1 MKKRLVSII
10 LCLILVLAHASA
22 LASPFADV
30 DPVKYSWADKQ
41 ITEMASLGIISGY
54 DPKTFGPEDEVKRV
68 DALLLVSRIA
78 GSVAEGEEE
87 YLQMAYDEYSQ
98 TVSTL
103 GYSAYEKTL
112 SYLLYKGVYTESELT
127 NFLKAKAGDTPLK
140 RYEAAM
146 ILVKLLGAEEE
157 VKMNTM
163 PVLEFDDSATI
174 PASAKAYVEY
184 CYEHGLM
191 VGITESEFSPNTSVT
206 RAQMAV
212 LLKKAMDKL
221 NLTYSRGIVLDVNDV
236 TDTVKYNDSNSNT
249 KTINVTLGEIPFKL
263 NGGDLKVLKDL
274 KAGDKIT
281 AVYSNSELVFIEAA
295 TVVPDQLITG
305 IYSGNASTTSTKK
318 IKLRHDLTSS
328 DTTEYILAPDCTI
341 LLKNEIVELDSLKSD
356 YNLTLKIEDN
366 RVVSIIAEEK
376 DKTVT
381 GIISSFVYDSPSKME
396 ITLSNNTS
404 AQYEFAGT
412 VTVKRNG
419 KESSVDQL
427 MVGDKVTVNL
437 VYNRIANVIATS
449 TIKTV
454 EGTIEEIVIS
464 TNPKITINTGSQS
477 VECYIDASDIAITV
491 NGEEN
496 SDVYDLRL
504 GDKATL
510 TVESSTVTKIEVEA
524 ASVTVDTV
532 NIVGTVEN
540 VDTNYLCITLTVSD
554 GSTQQV
560 FVKKNASILDSA
572 TQKARTL
579 SSIKAGDTITAVITS
594 NGFTQEA
601 ISIVIL
607 SK

>member
-1 MKKRLVSII
+1 MNIKPLADRVVIKMVEAEETTKSGII
-10 LCLILVLAHASA
+10 L
-22 LASPFADV
+22 
-30 DPVKYSWADKQ
+30 
-41 ITEMASLGIISGY
+41 TG
-54 DPKTFGPEDEVKRV
+54 
-68 DALLLVSRIA
+68 
-78 GSVAEGEEE
+78 
-87 YLQMAYDEYSQ
+87 
-98 TVSTL
+98 
-103 GYSAYEKTL
+103 
-112 SYLLYKGVYTESELT
+112 
-127 NFLKAKAGDTPLK
+127 
-140 RYEAAM
+140 
-146 ILVKLLGAEEE
+146 
-157 VKMNTM
+157 
-163 PVLEFDDSATI
+163 
-174 PASAKAYVEY
+174 SAKEKPQIAEVVA
-184 CYEHGLM
+184 
-191 VGITESEFSPNTSVT
+191 VGPG
-206 RAQMAV
+206 
-212 LLKKAMDKL
+212 
-221 NLTYSRGIVLDVNDV
+221 GIVDG
-236 TDTVKYNDSNSNT
+236 K
-249 KTINVTLGEIPFKL
+249 EI
-263 NGGDLKVLKDL
+263 
-274 KAGDKIT
+274 
-281 AVYSNSELVFIEAA
+281 
-295 TVVPDQLITG
+295 
-305 IYSGNASTTSTKK
+305 
-318 IKLRHDLTSS
+318 
-328 DTTEYILAPDCTI
+328 
-341 LLKNEIVELDSLKSD
+341 
-356 YNLTLKIEDN
+356 
-366 RVVSIIAEEK
+366 
-376 DKTVT
+376 
-381 GIISSFVYDSPSKME
+381 KME
-396 ITLSNNTS
+396 
-404 AQYEFAGT
+404 
-412 VTVKRNG
+412 
-419 KESSVDQL
+419 L